1 MTLGHRDLRLSLCL
15 AAAAA
20 LSLAGTAE
28 RNAAAQS
35 QTESPPSQGQAAQGQ
50 APLEPASQG
59 QASQAQ
65 ESSQRSPDQERT
77 ADQQRAAD
85 QRTAG
90 AALPADYIRPAA
102 VQPGRAPSMK
112 VQESSA
118 NQRVFE
124 VRFSTGDELLSG
136 LTDLALKNH
145 ITAAYVTG
153 IGGLSTGMLG
163 WGDPSN
169 GAFKK
174 IPIDRKAELVS
185 LVGDI
190 SMRDGRPY
198 VHLHG
203 VVAFSD
209 GTTRGGHVIEAHIAP
224 VAEIAVV
231 ALESGEAST
240 N

>member
-1 MTLGHRDLRLSLCL
+1 MTLGDRNVRLCAVRLSVCL

-20 LSLAGTAE
+20 ISLAAILAPSA
-28 RNAAAQS
+28 RARAQA
-35 QTESPPSQGQAAQGQ
+35 QPPS
-50 APLEPASQG
+50 PAKSRTEL
-59 QASQAQ
+59 QAQ
-65 ESSQRSPDQERT
+65 EQALQAAGSSQEAPEARS
-77 ADQQRAAD
+77 
-85 QRTAG
+85 AG
-90 AALPADYIRPAA
+90 ADGALPADYIRPSA
-102 VQPGRAPSMK
+102 VQPGLAPGMK
-112 VQESSA
+112 VQERSG
-118 NQRVFE
+118 NQQIFE

-145 ITAAYVTG
+145 ITSAYITG
-153 IGGLSTGMLG
+153 IGGLSTGVLG
-163 WGDPSN
+163 WGDVSN

-190 SMRDGRPY
+190 SMRDGQPY

-209 GTTRGGHVIEAHIAP
+209 GSTRGGHVIEAHVAP

-231 ALESGEAST
+231 ALAMGGGAASAD
-240 N
+240 

>member
-1 MTLGHRDLRLSLCL
+1 
-15 AAAAA
+15 
-20 LSLAGTAE
+20 
-28 RNAAAQS
+28 
-35 QTESPPSQGQAAQGQ
+35 
-50 APLEPASQG
+50 
-59 QASQAQ
+59 
-65 ESSQRSPDQERT
+65 
-77 ADQQRAAD
+77 
-85 QRTAG
+85 
-90 AALPADYIRPAA
+90 
-102 VQPGRAPSMK
+102 MK
-112 VQESSA
+112 VQETSS

-136 LTDLALKNH
+136 LTELAMKNH

-153 IGGLSTGMLG
+153 IGGLSTAMLG

-174 IPIDRKAELVS
+174 IPIERKAELVS
-185 LVGDI
+185 LAGDI

-203 VVAFSD
+203 VVAYSD

-231 ALESGEAST
+231 ALETSEAADTGERST